1 MPTIFLPFDS
11 PYFRRPLLA
20 AIPDDAPALILMHTQ
35 TKEANPRQNNTM
47 FYITSKSFT
56 QSVTDRLIT
65 TRI

>member
-35 TKEANPRQNNTM
+35 TKEANPRQKQYNVLYYKQK
-47 FYITSKSFT
+47 FYTKRDI
-56 QSVTDRLIT
+56 
-65 TRI
+65 